1 MFGNPAH
8 HDRSDEIDFCFRESS
23 ARRDSVPFRQTV
35 AATAAGCV
43 LGDEAGMT
51 PHGGLASGIP
61 GMSGS
66 EPFLKKL
73 PALAAKYRNSRFG
86 DDAQLLLPQPETGT
100 EF

>member
-1 MFGNPAH
+1 
-8 HDRSDEIDFCFRESS
+8 
-23 ARRDSVPFRQTV
+23 
-35 AATAAGCV
+35 
-43 LGDEAGMT
+43 MT
-51 PHGGLASGIP
+51 PHGGLASVIA

-73 PALAAKYRNSRFG
+73 PALAAKHRNSRFG